1 MKRFTKYRVFALL
14 GATVLSALVFWFML
28 PAVNPV
34 DPNFWAFLL
43 VVAGGGVG
51 PPGVLR
57 GPKTHL
63 GGCV

>member
-43 VVAGGGVG
+43 VVAGPGCGPRRVYRRPKPVLSGG
-51 PPGVLR
+51 L
-57 GPKTHL
+57 
-63 GGCV
+63 

>member
-28 PAVNPV
+28 PAVNPF

-43 VVAGGGVG
+43 VVAAADAAPRRFYGA
-51 PPGVLR
+51 PNPI
-57 GPKTHL
+57 
-63 GGCV
+63 